1 MSTHVFD
8 VTAFRLQFPEFA
20 DPLVYPDVRLQ
31 GYWDLATVYKNTTN
45 SCTLTGA
52 QLQQAL
58 NLMTAHLARLYASI
72 DKNKTTGLLQSA
84 SVDKVSVV
92 LTPPP
97 IKTGFQWWLSQTPY
111 GQQLWALLQ
120 VTAAAGFWFGG
131 LPELSA
137 FRKTAGIF

>member
-20 DPLVYPDVRLQ
+20 NPIAYPDVQLQ
-31 GYWDLATVYKNTTN
+31 GYWDLATAYINPTD
-45 SCTLTGA
+45 SCTIKGA

-58 NLMTAHLARLYASI
+58 NLMTAHLAKLYSFI
-72 DKNKTTGLLQSA
+72 NKGKTTGLLQGA
-84 SVDKVSVV
+84 TVDKVSVT

-97 IKTGFQWWLSQTPY
+97 VKSGYQWWLAQTPY

-120 VTAAAGFWFGG
+120 VAAAAGFWFGG
-131 LPELSA
+131 LPELAS
-137 FRKTAGIF
+137 FRKTAGVF